1 MMTALIDASRQA
13 AGFREAIRAALEALR
28 TNLGAHSVVLLE
40 AGSEELR
47 ATASAP
53 DQGWGACA
61 IPRNGLLA
69 NRLRAYGAPLP
80 VDAGE
85 LDAGK
90 RWAARRSP
98 STSQRSRPYRRAACD
113 SPWRCG
119 RIAKCSACCC

>member
-1 MMTALIDASRQA
+1 MRLSVSQVFDRWSARTETGEDLPPSPDAGMMTALIDASRQA

-28 TNLGAHSVVLLE
+28 TNLGAHSVVLME

-61 IPRNGLLA
+61 IPRNGLLV

-85 LDAGK
+85 
-90 RWAARRSP
+90 
-98 STSQRSRPYRRAACD
+98 
-113 SPWRCG
+113 
-119 RIAKCSACCC
+119 